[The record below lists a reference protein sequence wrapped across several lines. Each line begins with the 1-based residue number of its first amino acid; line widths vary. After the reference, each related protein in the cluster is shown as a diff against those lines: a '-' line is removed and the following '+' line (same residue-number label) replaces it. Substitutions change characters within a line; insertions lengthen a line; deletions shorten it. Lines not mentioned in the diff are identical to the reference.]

1 MLRTVTAPDKRGYDY
16 VVIGAGSAGCVVASR
31 LAEDQRSRVL
41 LIEAGGSDRALGI
54 RMPAAMGLPLMSDRY
69 NWKLAGVPEE
79 HTGEPVYTPRGKG
92 LGGSSSINGMN
103 WVRGNRQD
111 YDAWASNGL
120 TGWDYQSVLP
130 YFKRAETYAEGA
142 NTYRGGKGPI
152 HVERSKADNPLFQAF
167 LRAGTE
173 AGLTDNPDHNGAEQ
187 MGVHRIQRNV
197 GQGVRQSA
205 SQSYLHRAPE
215 RHNLD
220 ILLNTRV
227 TRLAMNA
234 RRCTSVEAVCRG
246 KPLSIEVGKEA
257 ILSAGAIL
265 SPQLLMLSG
274 IGDARHLRDVG
285 ISPSA
290 DLPAVGQGLSDH
302 TCFTLFYEV
311 VDPRE
316 SQARLLSIPGRLRIG
331 VEWLLFKRGLGTSN
345 LFDVGAMMT
354 TEDGVAIPDI
364 QAECIAMR
372 ADFGRDGIRIE
383 PGYQCHLSLQ
393 RPTSTGRI
401 WLQSADPLASPA
413 FRFNFLSTPD
423 DRALA
428 VKAIRRM
435 HDYMRQPSMAAKIK
449 AEVGGV
455 AQTASDGE
463 ILAWAQKA
471 AETNFHPSCSLRM
484 GTGDNSVVDASGR
497 VHGVDNLRVVDASIF
512 PAIPTANLNAP
523 TIMVAEKLSDLIRL
537 RDAPASLPD
546 SKPTAASVALS

>member
-31 LAEDQRSRVL
+31 LAEDPRSRVL

-69 NWKLAGVPEE
+69 NWKLAGVPEGR
-79 HTGEPVYTPRGKG
+79 TGEPVYTPRGKG

-111 YDAWASNGL
+111 YDGWASSGL
-120 TGWDYQSVLP
+120 AGWDYQSVLP
-130 YFKRAETYAEGA
+130 YFKRAETYADGA
-142 NTYRGGKGPI
+142 NAYRGGQGPI
-152 HVERSKADNPLFQAF
+152 QVERSKADNPLFEAF
-167 LRAGTE
+167 LRAGME
-173 AGLTDNPDHNGAEQ
+173 AGLADNPDHNGADQ
-187 MGVHRIQRNV
+187 MGVHRIQRNI

-205 SQSYLHRAPE
+205 SHAYLHKAPE
-215 RHNLD
+215 RANLD

-234 RRCTSVEAVCRG
+234 RRCTSVEAICQG
-246 KPLSIEVGKEA
+246 TPFSIEVGKEA
-257 ILSAGAIL
+257 ILCAGAIL

-285 ISPSA
+285 ILPTA

-302 TCFTLFYEV
+302 TCFTFFYEV

-331 VEWLLFKRGLGTSN
+331 VEWLLFRRGLGASN

-354 TEDGVAIPDI
+354 TEDGMAIPDI
-364 QAECIAMR
+364 QVECIAMR
-372 ADFGRDGIRIE
+372 ADFGRDAIRIE

-401 WLQSADPLASPA
+401 WLQSADPFASPA

-435 HDYMRQPSMAAKIK
+435 HDYMLQPSMAAKVK
-449 AEVGGV
+449 TEVGGV
-455 AQTASDGE
+455 ARTAPDGE
-463 ILAWAQKA
+463 ILAWAQKV

-484 GTGDNSVVDASGR
+484 GAGDDSVVAASGR
-497 VHGVDNLRVVDASIF
+497 VHGIDNLRVVDASVF
-512 PAIPTANLNAP
+512 PAIPTANTNAP
-523 TIMVAEKLSDLIRL
+523 TIMVAEKLSDLIRQ

-546 SKPTAASVALS
+546 GKRATAGVALS